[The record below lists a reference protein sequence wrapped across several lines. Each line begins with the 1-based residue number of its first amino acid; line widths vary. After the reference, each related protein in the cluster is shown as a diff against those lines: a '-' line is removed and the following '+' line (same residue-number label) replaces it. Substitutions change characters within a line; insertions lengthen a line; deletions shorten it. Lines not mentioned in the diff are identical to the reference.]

1 MDDHK
6 VKKTDWKQYKADR
19 YVETKEENDLILSLR
34 ARKNKER
41 LVLSEAERQLL
52 VGVLRRYPHLRDAS
66 EVGLRGMVLK
76 LV

>member
-1 MDDHK
+1 MDGHK
-6 VKKTDWKQYKADR
+6 LSKSDWKKYKADR

-41 LVLSEAERQLL
+41 LVLSEPERQLL